1 MLILIAS
8 KITMFVSS
16 SQQSNCICQNV
27 LVWTDTVFYD
37 PSRNFTRLSN
47 PRLPSAL
54 PKCNSCEFAH
64 EDSRFALRDFC
75 DMLKRREWSTMVS
88 SSLKPCDP
96 RAVLLFCHFMR
107 RLRVRR
113 LNSAFFLFW
122 SSAGRGLG
130 SSFKVALYMLLSWRP
145 GNFTT
150 VASCFHFY
158 RPQNSAT
165 VQSHVVPSDS
175 TLMSSTLV
183 KWMHDMWK
191 YGFVLGA
198 LCPFQW
204 LH

>member
-113 LNSAFFLFW
+113 LNSAFFF
-122 SSAGRGLG
+122 SFGAARGGGLVLPLK
-130 SSFKVALYMLLSWRP
+130 SCCTCFCHDVQEISQLLHRV
-145 GNFTT
+145 FI
-150 VASCFHFY
+150 FIDHK
-158 RPQNSAT
+158 T
-165 VQSHVVPSDS
+165 VQQCN
-175 TLMSSTLV
+175 LMWYPVIPL
-183 KWMHDMWK
+183 
-191 YGFVLGA
+191 
-198 LCPFQW
+198 
-204 LH
+204 